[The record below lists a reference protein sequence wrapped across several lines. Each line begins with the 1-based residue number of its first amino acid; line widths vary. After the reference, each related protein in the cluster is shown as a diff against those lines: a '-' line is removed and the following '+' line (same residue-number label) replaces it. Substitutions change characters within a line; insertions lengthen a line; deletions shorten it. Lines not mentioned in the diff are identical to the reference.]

1 MFSKELELFLRI
13 FFLKPSRLPTPNPLP
28 PLCGFYK
35 GLTTGSRGIWWPL
48 SFLWLDKVAQLLVS
62 FPTDAANGGGWGG
75 VSLCG
80 QRGNSIFTR
89 IRPGPCQSWVC
100 YIKLHSVFSVLLL
113 ELLFTE
119 TTQPTTLPWAH
130 GELSYNCPHTAGCLE
145 LASSEPTGDVSS
157 RTISHSS
164 EISSHKES

>member
-1 MFSKELELFLRI
+1 MFGDTEFGSLEKVIKKAVWLESSISLWFCISLI
-13 FFLKPSRLPTPNPLP
+13 ADDVEH
-28 PLCGFYK
+28 
-35 GLTTGSRGIWWPL
+35 L